1 MYCKHRDGGLQ
12 DMTVCTMQNTPLSH
26 TCMSILGII
35 EEVQGI
41 PTEAGPESPECLS
54 DRSTHTDMNYHVHQG

>member
-1 MYCKHRDGGLQ
+1 MEELQ
-12 DMTVCTMQNTPLSH
+12 DMTACTMQNTPLSH

-54 DRSTHTDMNYHVHQG
+54 DTNTRTHRHELSRAPGVVPA